1 MTADPYT
8 AVVNAARGALVSAGL
23 ERRELDGTVYF
34 IGGNGAETLAL
45 VHGVNDQAGTWAAA
59 IPGLSRF
66 YRLIALDLPGH
77 GESGPKE
84 GPISMPLIVER
95 LHAIISRE
103 VTLKVAL
110 AGSSFGAWISILYA
124 LEHPE
129 RVSRMYLES
138 GGGLA
143 RPPGVPLTASSRE
156 EAHRILKAVHGP
168 DTALPDWAADSLIA
182 RAKDAPLLR
191 VMASNVFP
199 YFIDARLGEVKVP
212 TTIIWGENDGV
223 VSRAYV
229 DELQRGISGSK
240 LHVISGAAH
249 IPHSQQAD
257 RFVSCLTAT
266 C

>member
-8 AVVNAARGALVSAGL
+8 AAVAAARAALLSAGL

-34 IGGNGAETLAL
+34 AGGNGAETLAL

-59 IPGLSRF
+59 IPGLSRS

-84 GPISMPLIVER
+84 GAISMPQMVER
-95 LHAIISRE
+95 LHAIVSRE

-110 AGSSFGAWISILYA
+110 AGSSMGAWISILYA

-129 RVSRMYLES
+129 RVSRLYLES

-143 RPPGVPLTASSRE
+143 RPPGVPLTASTQE
-156 EAHRILKAVHGP
+156 EAMRILKAVHGP
-168 DTALPDWAADSLIA
+168 NTVLPEWAAASLIA
-182 RAKDAPLLR
+182 RAKDAPLHR

-199 YFIDARLGEVKVP
+199 YFVDTRLDEVKVP
-212 TTIIWGENDGV
+212 TTILWGENDGV
-223 VSRAYV
+223 VLRSYV
-229 DELQRGISGSK
+229 EDLQRGISGSK

-249 IPHSQQAD
+249 IPHSQQPG